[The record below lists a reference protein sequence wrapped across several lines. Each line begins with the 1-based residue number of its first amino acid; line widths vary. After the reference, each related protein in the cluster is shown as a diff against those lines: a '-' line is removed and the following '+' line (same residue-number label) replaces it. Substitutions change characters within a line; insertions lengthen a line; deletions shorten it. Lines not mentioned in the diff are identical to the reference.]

1 MSGAATILVIH
12 QESNIL
18 ESSTTEGTALGA
30 TPLEA
35 TPLEA
40 TALEATPLEATR
52 AFLRSKGWTALTAH
66 DPESALNLLA
76 QADLIIASLKLLD
89 RAAIQLTRRIRSVH
103 ADRRIPILLV
113 SPRTPGE
120 ATLASLFDAGADDYI
135 ELQQPGEL
143 LARRVSILLQ
153 SHHGPTALGSAE
165 DALRESEE
173 QYRLFFDANPEP
185 MWVYDRD
192 TLAILAVNEAAI
204 AHYGYSRGE
213 FTSMTIAD
221 LRPEMDV
228 EKLKEALKDPT
239 YGFQMR
245 RPWRH
250 RLKDGNTISVEVS
263 SNDIIFLGKRAR
275 LVLAADVTE
284 RQRAEDAL
292 RESEE
297 RFAKAFHS
305 NPEPVA
311 IHRLSDGTYID
322 VNQSFLAVTGFKR
335 EQIIGRT
342 VDDINIVVD
351 QEARA
356 VWRRTILES
365 GSIRKWE
372 TRFRVKSGEIRWAL
386 LSIEPIDVRGVKCVL
401 SVTEDITDRKQ
412 LEEQLMQSQKMEAV
426 GTLAGGIAHDFN
438 NLLTA
443 IIGHSQLLK
452 RRVDER
458 DALYTDVAEIEKAGL
473 RAASLTRQLLAFSR
487 KQMLEMKILDVNS
500 VIADMGPMLGRLIG
514 EDVTLQTDLD
524 PHLGTVRA
532 DNSHI
537 QQVIM
542 NLAVNARDAMPRGG
556 QLTIQTRNATLDAG
570 YGNNHAEIPGGDY
583 VMLAVCDTGTGID
596 KKTQERIFEPFFTTK
611 EHGKGSGLGL
621 STTYGIV
628 KQSGGNIMVYSEPGR
643 GTVFKVYLPRALGL
657 AEGSEPED
665 RLSTM
670 SSGSETIL
678 LVEDEEMVRA
688 LAAQVLSNVG
698 YRVVD
703 AANGNE
709 AIGVA
714 RGHKGDIDLV
724 LTDAVMPEMS
734 GMELVD
740 RLQQLR
746 PGISVLMMSGYSREA
761 MTGSVLSPSVKLL
774 QKPFTP
780 VDLCRKVREV
790 LDG

>member
-1 MSGAATILVIH
+1 MSGAATILVIDRD
-12 QESNIL
+12 
-18 ESSTTEGTALGA
+18 STG
-30 TPLEA
+30 LEA
-35 TPLEA
+35 C
-40 TALEATPLEATR
+40 R
-52 AFLRSKGWTALTAH
+52 IFLGSKGWIPLTAG
-66 DPESALNLLA
+66 DVDSG
-76 QADLIIASLKLLD
+76 LKLLS
-89 RAAIQLTRRIRSVH
+89 RADLVIAGIQLPDNGAIQLCRRIRSDQAVK
-103 ADRRIPILLV
+103 RIPILLLSSGPV
-113 SPRTPGE
+113 DD
-120 ATLASLFDAGADDYI
+120 ATIASLFDAGADDCI

-143 LARRVSILLQ
+143 LARRVGVLLRLHWGRHELHPGLRQ
-153 SHHGPTALGSAE
+153 GLRPTGEARSEA
-165 DALRESEE
+165 EE

-185 MWVYDRD
+185 MWVYNRD
-192 TLAILAVNEAAI
+192 TLAILAVNEAAVR
-204 AHYGYSRGE
+204 HYGYTRGE

-221 LRPEMDV
+221 LRPEEDLG
-228 EKLKEALKDPT
+228 KLKQALRSPD
-239 YGFQMR
+239 GGLQIR
-245 RPWRH
+245 SPWRH
-250 RLKDGNTISVEVS
+250 RLKDGTIVSVEIS
-263 SNDIIFLGKRAR
+263 SNDIMFLGKPAR

-311 IHRLSDGTYID
+311 IHRLADGTYID
-322 VNQSFLAVTGFKR
+322 VNQSFLNVTGFKR
-335 EQIIGRT
+335 EEVIGRT
-342 VDDINIVVD
+342 VDDIKIVVD
-351 QEARA
+351 QESRA
-356 VWRRTILES
+356 VWRRVITES

-372 TRFRVKSGEIRWAL
+372 TQFRVKSGELRWAL

-401 SVTEDITDRKQ
+401 SVTEDITERKQ

-452 RRVDER
+452 RRVGEQDPV
-458 DALYTDVAEIEKAGL
+458 YPDVAEIEKAGL

-487 KQMLEMKILDVNS
+487 KQMLEMKILDINS
-500 VIADMGPMLGRLIG
+500 VIADMGPMLGRLLG
-514 EDVTLQTDLD
+514 EDISLRTELD
-524 PHLGTVRA
+524 PRLGTVRA

-556 QLTIQTRNATLDAG
+556 QLTIETRNVTLDAA
-570 YGNNHAEIPGGDY
+570 YAKNHAEAMSGDY
-583 VMLAVCDTGTGID
+583 VMLAVSDTGTGID
-596 KKTQERIFEPFFTTK
+596 KQTQERIFEPFFTTK

-628 KQSGGNIMVYSEPGR
+628 KQSGGSIMVYSEPGH

-657 AEGSEPED
+657 VEGPEPED
-665 RLSTM
+665 MLSPM
-670 SSGSETIL
+670 SRGSETIL

-688 LAAQVLSNVG
+688 LAAQVLTNVG

-703 AANGNE
+703 AANGQE

-714 RGHKGDIDLV
+714 QGHEGNIDLV

-740 RLQQLR
+740 RLQQIR
-746 PGISVLMMSGYSREA
+746 PGIGVLMMSGYSRDA
-761 MTGSVLSPSVKLL
+761 MSDSMLSSTINLL

-790 LDG
+790 LDR

>member
-1 MSGAATILVIH
+1 MSGAATILVID
-12 QESNIL
+12 QEPNTP
-18 ESSTTEGTALGA
+18 ESSST
-30 TPLEA
+30 EA
-35 TPLEA
+35 T
-40 TALEATPLEATR
+40 TT
-52 AFLRSKGWTALTAH
+52 FLRSKGWTALTAH
-66 DPESALNLLA
+66 DPESAFNLPSR
-76 QADLIIASLKLLD
+76 ADLIIASFELLD
-89 RAAIQLTRRIRSVH
+89 RAAIELVRRIRSVQ

-113 SPRTPGE
+113 SPHTPGD
-120 ATLASLFDAGADDYI
+120 ATLESLFDAGADDYI

-153 SHHGPTALGSAE
+153 SHHGPNALRSAE

-173 QYRLFFDANPEP
+173 QYRLFFDANAEP

-250 RLKDGNTISVEVS
+250 RLKDGTTISVEVS
-263 SNDIIFLGKRAR
+263 SNDIMFLGKRAR

-452 RRVDER
+452 GRVGEQ

-570 YGNNHAEIPGGDY
+570 YAKNHAEIPGGDY
-583 VMLAVCDTGTGID
+583 VMLAVCDNGTGID

-657 AEGSEPED
+657 AEGPEPED

-714 RGHKGDIDLV
+714 RGHKGEIDLV

-740 RLQQLR
+740 RLQQIR

-761 MTGSVLSPSVKLL
+761 MTGSMLSPSVKLL

>member
-1 MSGAATILVIH
+1 MIAAVRLPDRGAVQLV
-12 QESNIL
+12 
-18 ESSTTEGTALGA
+18 
-30 TPLEA
+30 
-35 TPLEA
+35 
-40 TALEATPLEATR
+40 R
-52 AFLRSKGWTALTAH
+52 RVRSAPGGG
-66 DPESALNLLA
+66 
-76 QADLIIASLKLLD
+76 
-89 RAAIQLTRRIRSVH
+89 
-103 ADRRIPILLV
+103 RIPILVV
-113 SPRTPGE
+113 SPDAADD
-120 ATLASLFDAGADDYI
+120 ATLASLFDAGADDYL

-143 LARRVSILLQ
+143 VARRVSVLLRLRR
-153 SHHGPTALGSAE
+153 GPDDALQSAE

-173 QYRLFFDANPEP
+173 QYRLFFDANPEA

-204 AHYGYSRGE
+204 SHYGYSRGE
-213 FTSMTIAD
+213 FMSMTIAS
-221 LRPEMDV
+221 LRPDEDV
-228 EKLKEALKDPT
+228 EKLMEAVRSPRD
-239 YGFQMR
+239 GFQMR

-250 RLKDGNTISVEVS
+250 RMKDGTIASVEIS
-263 SNDIIFLGKRAR
+263 SNDIMFLGRRAR

-335 EQIIGRT
+335 DEIIGRT

-372 TRFRVKSGEIRWAL
+372 TRFRVKSGEERWAL

-452 RRVDER
+452 RRVGEQ
-458 DALYTDVAEIEKAGL
+458 DAVYTDVAEIEKAGL

-524 PHLGTVRA
+524 AELGTVRA

-556 QLTIQTRNATLDAG
+556 ELTIQTRNVTLDAA
-570 YGNNHAEIPGGDY
+570 YAKKHAETPGGDY
-583 VMLAVCDTGTGID
+583 VMLAVSDTGIGMSRQ
-596 KKTQERIFEPFFTTK
+596 TQERIFEPFFTTK

-628 KQSGGNIMVYSEPGR
+628 KQSGGSIMVYSEPGH
-643 GTVFKVYLPRALGL
+643 GTVFRVYLPRALGS
-657 AEGSEPED
+657 AEIPEPED
-665 RLSTM
+665 RLSAM
-670 SSGSETIL
+670 STGSETIL

-740 RLQQLR
+740 RLQQIR

-761 MTGSVLSPSVKLL
+761 MTGSVLSPGVKLL